1 MTKGKCM
8 ILGAGLL
15 LVIAL
20 IVILLQQQG
29 MATLS
34 RSKAQRLVE
43 QMPDVLSQAAEDA
56 AGRWI
61 VEATADTPALKQ
73 VFTRMGIYAID
84 GRAGDGAV
92 SFLYS
97 AAHPEKT
104 AQLIYSPSGV
114 PLKDMPAGLVA
125 DANGTWRVSGL
136 GVTREGYVFLEPI
149 RGHWYYKESY
159 FPT

>member
-1 MTKGKCM
+1 MPPV
-8 ILGAGLL
+8 AGL
-15 LVIAL
+15 
-20 IVILLQQQG
+20 
-29 MATLS
+29 
-34 RSKAQRLVE
+34 SKQPR
-43 QMPDVLSQAAEDA
+43 
-56 AGRWI
+56 I
-61 VEATADTPALKQ
+61 HPALKQ

-125 DANGTWRVSGL
+125 DANGIWRVNGL

-149 RGHWYYKESY
+149 RGH
-159 FPT
+159 

>member
-1 MTKGKCM
+1 MTKGKC
-8 ILGAGLL
+8 IVLGAGLL

-20 IVILLQQQG
+20 IASLLQQQG

-73 VFTRMGIYAID
+73 VFTRMGIYAIY
-84 GRAGDGAV
+84 GRAGEGAV

-97 AAHPEKT
+97 APRIPKK
-104 AQLIYSPSGV
+104 QPS
-114 PLKDMPAGLVA
+114 
-125 DANGTWRVSGL
+125 
-136 GVTREGYVFLEPI
+136 
-149 RGHWYYKESY
+149 
-159 FPT
+159 

>member
-43 QMPDVLSQAAEDA
+43 QMPAFLSQAAEDA

-61 VEATADTPALKQ
+61 VEATADTPCAQ
-73 VFTRMGIYAID
+73 T
-84 GRAGDGAV
+84 
-92 SFLYS
+92 SF
-97 AAHPEKT
+97 HP
-104 AQLIYSPSGV
+104 Y
-114 PLKDMPAGLVA
+114 
-125 DANGTWRVSGL
+125 
-136 GVTREGYVFLEPI
+136 
-149 RGHWYYKESY
+149 GHLCH
-159 FPT
+159 

>member
-1 MTKGKCM
+1 M

-43 QMPDVLSQAAEDA
+43 QMPDFLSQAAEDA

-84 GRAGDGAV
+84 GLSLHDALPICPADLFAKRRPAQRHAGGACCRCQRHM
-92 SFLYS
+92 
-97 AAHPEKT
+97 A
-104 AQLIYSPSGV
+104 
-114 PLKDMPAGLVA
+114 
-125 DANGTWRVSGL
+125 R
-136 GVTREGYVFLEPI
+136 
-149 RGHWYYKESY
+149 
-159 FPT
+159 